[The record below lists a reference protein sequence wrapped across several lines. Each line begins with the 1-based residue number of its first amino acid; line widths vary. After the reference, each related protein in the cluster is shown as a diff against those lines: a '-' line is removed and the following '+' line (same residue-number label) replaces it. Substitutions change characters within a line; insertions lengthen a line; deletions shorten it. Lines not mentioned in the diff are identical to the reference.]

1 VLIFSLQD
9 SIFWRKIAADTEKQL
24 KDVISSADDISPEKE
39 KDALAIER
47 VSVSTVSSFFTQTS

>member
-1 VLIFSLQD
+1 MLIFSLQD

-24 KDVISSADDISPEKE
+24 KDVISSDDISPEKE